1 VVLAFA
7 IVHHL
12 ALRSRLTFD
21 QIVGLLKRF
30 TTRQMLVEFPLPE
43 DYAPQDFMRA
53 GDSWY
58 TSENFQAVLRRH
70 FRAVERYPSESA
82 TREIYVCEV

>member
-1 VVLAFA
+1 
-7 IVHHL
+7 
-12 ALRSRLTFD
+12 
-21 QIVGLLKRF
+21 
-30 TTRQMLVEFPLPE
+30 MLVEFPLPE